1 MMLLAVGYHYIRES
15 ANYPH
20 PAIYPVQPEQLEA
33 QLCELGR
40 HFSFV
45 SGDAILEAA
54 HSGKPLPPRAC
65 LITFDDGLRCQYEN
79 ALPVLDRLNVPAL
92 FFVCGRPL
100 ERRRALHVHR
110 VHFVRANVA
119 PGDIVAEL
127 RAKAEKTG
135 VSRAAFDRQ
144 QETARRTYRYDEP
157 EAALVKWYL
166 NFGLAREEAERF
178 VEALFGQLVS
188 DEAAW
193 CEATY
198 MDRSQVRSLAER
210 RYLGHHTF
218 DHLPLA
224 TLDEAEMH
232 RQVTSNQRL
241 LREISGDLEIP
252 FVSYPYGGANAV
264 GRREADFCR
273 EAGLKLGFTV
283 ERAINTTLEEPLL
296 LARVDTNDAPGGKNP
311 LIAFEGDEMRLK
323 AEITA
328 SRNRYFAEVGEDYA

>member
-1 MMLLAVGYHYIRES
+1 MMLLAVGYHYVRES

-20 PAIYPVQPEQLEA
+20 PAIYPVRPAQLEA
-33 QLCELGR
+33 QLGELGR
-40 HFSFV
+40 HFAFV
-45 SGDAILEAA
+45 SGDAILEAV

-100 ERRRALHVHR
+100 ERGRALHVHR

-119 PGDIVAEL
+119 PGDIAAAL
-127 RAKAEKTG
+127 RARATRAG
-135 VSRAAFDRQ
+135 VSRVEFDRQ
-144 QETARRTYRYDEP
+144 REIACRTYRYDEP

-166 NFGLAREEAERF
+166 NFGLERDEAERF
-178 VEALFGQLVS
+178 VEALFGDLVD

-198 MDRSQVRSLAER
+198 MGRSQVRDLAER

-224 TLDEAEMH
+224 TLDEAQMH
-232 RQVTSNQRL
+232 QQVTSNQRL
-241 LREISGDLEIP
+241 LGEISGGLEIP
-252 FVSYPYGGANAV
+252 FVSYPYGGENAV
-264 GRREADFCR
+264 GRREAKFCQ
-273 EAGLKLGFTV
+273 EVGLKLGFTV
-283 ERAINTTLEEPLL
+283 ERAINATLEDPLL
-296 LARVDTNDAPGGKNP
+296 LARVDTNDAPGGKHP
-311 LIAFEGDEMRLK
+311 QIAFQGDELRLE
-323 AEITA
+323 AGVTG
-328 SRNRYFAEVGEDYA
+328 SRTRYFPEVAGGSR